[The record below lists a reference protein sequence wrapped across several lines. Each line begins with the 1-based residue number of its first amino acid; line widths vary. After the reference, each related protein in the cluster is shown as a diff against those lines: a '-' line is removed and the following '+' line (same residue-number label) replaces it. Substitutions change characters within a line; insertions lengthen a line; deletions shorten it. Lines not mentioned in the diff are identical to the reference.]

1 MKIIKIFGYFLP
13 WLFSVWLFHIAT
25 TAKKDNNDDDC
36 DVVLEIYTI
45 SQPNWCWLALVGG
58 CGGHIPDYHHDNIES
73 YAAIPTTE
81 AAANYGEYL
90 FISIMWGYAIIIL
103 IIILDHFIS
112 LLNVFLSFF
121 QMTYGNDEKLIKW
134 H

>member
-1 MKIIKIFGYFLP
+1 MLCIAFFSYGNGYL
-13 WLFSVWLFHIAT
+13 LNIEKNKCQKNNVENNANDQ

-90 FISIMWGYAIIIL
+90 FISIMCGYAIIIL

-121 QMTYGNDEKLIKW
+121 
-134 H
+134 